1 MKFCNSKNYVYDKC
15 FFAKELK
22 IHDMNLKSSNHG
34 LNNSFFKLDN
44 HPGNVNY

>member
-1 MKFCNSKNYVYDKC
+1 MMF

-22 IHDMNLKSSNHG
+22 IHDMNLKSSKHG